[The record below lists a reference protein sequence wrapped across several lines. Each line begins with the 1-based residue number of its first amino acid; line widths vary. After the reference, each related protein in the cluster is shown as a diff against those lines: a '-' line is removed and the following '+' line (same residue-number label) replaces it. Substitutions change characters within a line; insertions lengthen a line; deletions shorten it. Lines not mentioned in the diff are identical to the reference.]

1 MRYYEIDFYNLD
13 SGFRHIMIDGY
24 MSGISFLGK
33 FETKNQARK
42 YLKDNGFKMIDKD
55 HYTSPQGGTQA
66 TIYNVRNAPALLSYA
81 A

>member
-1 MRYYEIDFYNLD
+1 MQYYEIDFYNLD

-66 TIYNVRNAPALLSYA
+66 TIYKVGGVQTLLHYMA
-81 A
+81 